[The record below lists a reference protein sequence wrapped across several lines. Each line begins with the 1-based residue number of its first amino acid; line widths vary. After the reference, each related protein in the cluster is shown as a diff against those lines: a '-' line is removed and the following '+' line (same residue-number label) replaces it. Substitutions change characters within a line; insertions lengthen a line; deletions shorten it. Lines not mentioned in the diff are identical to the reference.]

1 MWAAHYQ
8 AMPFLGCGFKVID
21 KGQTDDVLANKEWV
35 ELLNTV
41 TQWVFTTNF
50 EGDEVYEERSY
61 DKDNNM
67 VYSYSAI
74 RNQDGRMTGSYNDA
88 WGKPADMREDST
100 TTYGSVVCITYD
112 RNGCDSIID
121 YLDGQGLRKYNN
133 NGVDQTRY
141 VYDDKGYIIEAKSC
155 NCVGDPI
162 IDNWG
167 NCGFSV
173 TYDHQKGFRSQVY
186 RDKEWIPMRMPATRA
201 DIEQTFIRCDYQQ
214 DHWGRDS
221 VATYLTAD
229 GKPDATLAGIHQI
242 HYKYSDDGILISK
255 TYYDINLNVFE
266 PKKQ

>member
-1 MWAAHYQ
+1 MRLSSTLIYLCIFLLCNAQPYVNVRTFSIRDGLAANLISGMEQTPDGLMWFPTWNGLCCYD
-8 AMPFLGCGFKVID
+8 GY
-21 KGQTDDVLANKEWV
+21 T
-35 ELLNTV
+35 
-41 TQWVFTTNF
+41 FTTYRGNPHSLSSNRIISCKSDRQ
-50 EGDEVYEERSY
+50 GH
-61 DKDNNM
+61 
-67 VYSYSAI
+67 I
-74 RNQDGRMTGSYNDA
+74 
-88 WGKPADMREDST
+88 W
-100 TTYGSVVCITYD
+100 CITYD